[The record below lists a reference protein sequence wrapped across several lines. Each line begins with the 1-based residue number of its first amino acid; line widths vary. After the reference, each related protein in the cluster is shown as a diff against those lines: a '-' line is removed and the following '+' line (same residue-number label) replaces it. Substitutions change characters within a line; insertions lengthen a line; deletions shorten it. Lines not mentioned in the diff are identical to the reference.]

1 MKQLCFRT
9 DEDRSR
15 GFTLL
20 VEERFEVEREP
31 LSELPITP
39 YDTFDW
45 RLYGKGYFAY
55 AAPGSFSIQGLRDH
69 SPFIACALESV
80 PGFWWEFHDENL
92 RGFLKDIAGIRA
104 LLPLATFNLREQQ
117 YLARNEDQKI
127 VGRFS
132 LLTHDAHGNGSHSY
146 LLVKALRGYP
156 EERDL
161 LLAMARESAMGELP
175 HPFMEELLL
184 TAGIHPGDYS
194 SKLDLRLNRKQNV
207 TEAALV
213 IHRNLLSTIKS
224 NIPGIIED
232 YDTEFLHDFR
242 VATRR
247 TRACLSQIKEAF
259 PPEVRKKY
267 SADFKS
273 IAKECNLLRDLDV
286 YLLEKQGY
294 YDMLPQRLHA
304 GLDRYFARITRK
316 RNSQQK
322 RFADYL
328 RTEAFGSALDSWEA
342 FLANPQAPAAS
353 PPALEVAR
361 SRIRGSF
368 AKIIKRGRSITDA
381 SPDEDLHRL
390 RIECK
395 RLRYLLEFFAS
406 LFPRKKTESL
416 IGHLKGLQDDLGEF
430 NDLTMQQ
437 INLNEYL
444 KRVQDDARKNRLE
457 AAAIGGLLAMLHER
471 QGEVRRGFYGSFSDF
486 DSRQVHAICEELFG
500 RG

>member
-9 DEDRSR
+9 DEDRSQ

-20 VEERFEVEREP
+20 VEQRFAVEREP
-31 LSELPITP
+31 SGELPITL

-45 RLYGKGYFAY
+45 RLYGKGCSAY
-55 AAPGSFSIQGLRDH
+55 AAPGSFSIQGLRDQ
-69 SPFIACALESV
+69 SPFLTRALESV
-80 PGFWWEFHDENL
+80 PRFWWEFLDESL
-92 RGFLKDIAGIRA
+92 RGFLKDITGIRA
-104 LLPLATFNLREQQ
+104 LLPLATFKLHEQQ
-117 YLARNEDQKI
+117 YLARNEDEKI
-127 VGRFS
+127 VSRFS
-132 LLTHDAHGNGSHSY
+132 LLTHDAHGDRSQSY
-146 LLVKALRGYP
+146 LLVKPLKGYV

-161 LLAMARESAMGELP
+161 LLAMARESTMEELP

-184 TAGIHPGDYS
+184 AAGIHPGDYS
-194 SKLDLRLNRKQNV
+194 SKLDIRLNRRQTV

-247 TRACLSQIKEAF
+247 TRACLSQVKEAF

-267 SADFKS
+267 NADFKR

-294 YDMLPQRLHA
+294 YDMLPERLHA
-304 GLDRYFARITRK
+304 GLDRYFKYITRR
-316 RNSQQK
+316 RNNQQK
-322 RFADYL
+322 RFSDYL
-328 RTEAFGSALDSWEA
+328 RTEAFRSALDDWEA
-342 FLANPQAPAAS
+342 FLENPLVPAAS

-361 SRIRGSF
+361 SRIRSSF
-368 AKIIKRGRSITDA
+368 VRIIKRGRSITDA

-406 LFPRKKTESL
+406 LFPRKKTGSL
-416 IGHLKGLQDDLGEF
+416 VGHLKGLQDDLGEF

-444 KRVQDDARKNRLE
+444 KRARSDARKNRLE

-471 QGEVRRGFYGSFSDF
+471 QGEVRKGFYRSFADF
-486 DSRQVHAICEELFG
+486 DSKQVHAICEELFEKG
-500 RG
+500 